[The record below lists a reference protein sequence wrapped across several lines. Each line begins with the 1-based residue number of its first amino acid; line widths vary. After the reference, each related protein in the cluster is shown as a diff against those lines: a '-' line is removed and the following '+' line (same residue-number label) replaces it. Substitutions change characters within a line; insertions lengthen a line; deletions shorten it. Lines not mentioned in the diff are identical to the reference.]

1 MQVKLR
7 QKPPSKCLQKT
18 LPLLQLTVTITPENA
33 TDKTVTYTSSNPDV
47 ITVSE
52 NGLVTALAEGSGK
65 LVISFRSNCVAHLDF
80 LEIHSGETSITST
93 AGQGIYNS
101 SINVYGGKLTVSSEN
116 DTNYSAINIMTK
128 DFNIYG
134 GETRVVNSNT
144 TKLSA
149 INLGSTPLTVCGG
162 KLFASCPNGENVNA
176 ISGYVKSGTS
186 KIKFYSTDTED
197 QWGTGEVFSSNSV
210 IHYKYVK
217 AE

>member
-1 MQVKLR
+1 MPAK
-7 QKPPSKCLQKT
+7 
-18 LPLLQLTVTITPENA
+18 
-33 TDKTVTYTSSNPDV
+33 DV
-47 ITVSE
+47 A
-52 NGLVTALAEGSGK
+52 VTATYCHNHAGK
-65 LVISFRSNCVAHLDF
+65 LVISFRSDCVAHLDF
-80 LEIHSGETSITST
+80 LEIHGGETSITST

-101 SINVYGGKLTVSSEN
+101 SINVYGGKLTVISEN

-128 DFNIYG
+128 DFNIY
-134 GETRVVNSNT
+134 
-144 TKLSA
+144 
-149 INLGSTPLTVCGG
+149 GG